1 MGRRGEDRRAPGL
14 VRERGDGTMT
24 EIGTMA
30 ETIAKTLEALSDA
43 IARALGLD
51 QGKLVPILVRD
62 EGRQAGR

>member
-1 MGRRGEDRRAPGL
+1 
-14 VRERGDGTMT
+14 MT